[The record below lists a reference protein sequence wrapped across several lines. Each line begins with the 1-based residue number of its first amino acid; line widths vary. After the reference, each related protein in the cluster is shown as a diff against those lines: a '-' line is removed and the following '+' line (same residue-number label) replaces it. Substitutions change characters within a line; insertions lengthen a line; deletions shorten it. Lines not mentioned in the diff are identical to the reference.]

1 MIFCGSFLVS
11 QCRNFYTGI
20 FKCFIDFGDRK
31 TLCIRGVGH
40 DILSEFFCLIVPKKF
55 IGLHFC
61 VSEILWYRKN
71 LWI

>member
-1 MIFCGSFLVS
+1 MEVFLSHSAESFIQEALSVS
-11 QCRNFYTGI
+11 LI
-20 FKCFIDFGDRK
+20 LGDRK

-61 VSEILWYRKN
+61 VSEIFWYRKN